1 MVEMN
6 VSPPGRGRG
15 VTEGLPGGLGGEA
28 AARPRWRWLW
38 LTLDCKRRKSS
49 RSSRLD
55 SHKTS
60 TCTAG
65 VCRGCRGGQGTGREE
80 AEGIAQ
86 VIHGSLPTIGS
97 D

>member
-15 VTEGLPGGLGGEA
+15 VTEDLPGGLGGEA

-38 LTLDCKRRKSS
+38 SMLDCKRRSS
-49 RSSRLD
+49 RSRRLD
-55 SHKTS
+55 SHKIS
-60 TCTAG
+60 TCTVG
-65 VCRGCRGGQGTGREE
+65 VCRGCRGGRGTGREE
-80 AEGIAQ
+80 AEGIVQ
-86 VIHGSLPTIGS
+86 GIRGSLPTIGS